1 MNFLIPMAYADA
13 AGTPPPGG
21 EFMQFAL
28 LGGFLVVFYLMVWRP
43 QSKRAK
49 EHRNLIGGLQKGD
62 EVVTSGGVAGKVTQ
76 VADEFVVVEVA
87 DNVELRFQK
96 QAVVAALPKGT
107 LKAI

>member
-1 MNFLIPMAYADA
+1 MNFLIPMAYADTA
-13 AGTPPPGG
+13 AGTPPGG

-49 EHRNLIGGLQKGD
+49 EHRNLVGGLQKGD
-62 EVVTSGGVAGKVTQ
+62 EVVTSGGVAGKVTK

-87 DNVELRFQK
+87 NNVELRFQK

>member
-1 MNFLIPMAYADA
+1 MSFFIPMAYADTA
-13 AGTPPPGG
+13 AGAPPGG
-21 EFMQFAL
+21 EFIQFIL
-28 LGGFLVVFYLMVWRP
+28 LGGFLVVFYMMVWRP

-62 EVVTSGGVAGKVTQ
+62 EVVTSGGVAGRVTK
-76 VADEFVVVEVA
+76 VADEFIMVEVA
-87 DNVELRFQK
+87 DNIELRFQK